1 MKLYRRGRITEYA
14 ELSPFFQ
21 KLLGKSGEWLA
32 PPGAAREAFT
42 EDRTSETGLRGGV
55 GALRVEPAERTL
67 FRAERTVCA
76 K

>member
-21 KLLGKSGEWLA
+21 KLLGKSGRLA

-42 EDRTSETGLRGGV
+42 EERTSETGLRGGV